1 MRELELIQKVLQQT
15 KREPVACRLIRDVL
29 LCAQQYVAAVYQMET
44 ELLFVDPEGSLYRE
58 QVQALDQNRTLAHNA
73 LIDAINICN
82 RHLRK
87 LLGESMP
94 PGGIYPEPG
103 HISSGNRRA
112 IGDWAG
118 NVVEA
123 LFVARR

>member
-1 MRELELIQKVLQQT
+1 MRELELIKQVVQQT
-15 KREPVACRLIRDVL
+15 EGNEVACRLIRDVL
-29 LCAQQYVAAVYQMET
+29 RCAEQYVAAVCQMEA
-44 ELLFVDPEGSLYRE
+44 ELLFANPEGALYRE
-58 QVQALDQNRTLAHNA
+58 QVQALDQNRSLAHNA

-82 RHLRK
+82 RYLRK
-87 LLGESMP
+87 VLGEAMP

-103 HISSGNRRA
+103 HIASGNRRA

-118 NVVEA
+118 RLVEA